1 MTELRLYII
10 QRVSALLMVPLI
22 LVHIA
27 VIFYAISDGLSADE
41 ILARTS
47 GSIGWG
53 LFYSIFVLLAAA
65 HGAIGIRTV
74 LREWTPLGDGESDTL
89 AIGFAILLLLLGL
102 RAVAAVIL

>member
-22 LVHIA
+22 LIHIA